1 GVDNRRITLIVIRA
15 RANSAVVV
23 SLMEFVL
30 VVLMEMEIK
39 SIFQL
44 RTLLIN
50 LQFIYPEPDY
60 SLDFNSPQDLHNLQ
74 QQNLCCENCRGPH
87 ATIECQP
94 MSQDSHS
101 FGFDQLQTPQFSVNH
116 RPPQP
121 MSMEALQA
129 QEDLMKS
136 IESFLK
142 KFNRISF
149 GKTPKVLLQAWDN
162 FFEVKHAQSEEVQ
175 ELLSKLVQD
184 VKIISDE
191 LSEYINTLAWNRPL
205 VYCDNDDDEDYT
217 IAITPESPTK
227 EPVNSLSLGDEHLD
241 TIPATESDE
250 FIKSS
255 VENLVPTPIEF
266 EDFSDDECDLPPYD
280 DSSKNHDFTFS
291 NPLFDIDEDFTLSD
305 ESFSEEDIPKENFI
319 IFSNPLFDLD
329 EEIASTKVDRI
340 NDEVLEGIHSIPPG
354 IDSFDAESDLVESVL
369 NRDISIDSSPKID
382 SLSNE
387 FAGELILPKS
397 IPPEIE
403 EVEFDPEGDI
413 LFLES
418 LLYDNS
424 SPRPPEALQA
434 NSNAIES
441 LPPSHIPVADN
452 DSLMEEIDLFL
463 ADDGSIPPGIES
475 DDVDS
480 VDDDTSISLPEFES
494 FYVDYPNSGNS
505 TIDVVEDIPVDVPNV
520 LPTHPILEQD
530 FIPTSEFFAYVVWI
544 FLPFLAYPVI
554 PPSLLSCGDEDTIF
568 DPGISKFIYPE
579 PDYSLDFNSP
589 QDLHNLQQQ
598 NLCCENCRG
607 PHATIECQ
615 PMSQNSHS
623 FGFDQL
629 QTPQFSVNHQPPQPM
644 SMEALQAQEDLMK
657 SIESFLKKFN
667 RISFGKTPKVLLQAW
682 DNFFEVK
689 HAQSEEVQELLS
701 KLVQDVKIISDELS
715 EYINTPAWNRPL
727 VYCDNDDDEDYTIA
741 ITPESP
747 TKEPVNSLSLG
758 DEHLDTI
765 PATESDEFIKS
776 SVENL
781 VPTPIEFEDFSDD
794 ECDLPP
800 YDDSSKNHDFTFSN
814 PLFDID
820 EDFTLSDESFSEE
833 DIPKENFIIF
843 SNPLFDLDEEIA
855 STKVDRI
862 NDEVLEGIHSIPPG
876 IDSFDAESDL
886 VESVLNRD
894 ISIDSSP
901 KIDSLSN
908 EFAGELIL
916 PKSIPPE
923 IEEVEF
929 DPEGDI
935 LFLESLL
942 YDNSS
947 PRPLEALQANS
958 NAIESLPPSHIPV
971 TDNDSLME
979 EIDLF
984 LADDG
989 SIPPGIES
997 DDVDSVDDDTSISL
1011 PEFESFYVDYP
1022 NSGNST
1028 IDVVEDIPVDVPNVL
1043 PTHPIL
1049 EQDFIPTSEFFAYVV
1064 WIFLPFL
1071 AYPVIP
1077 PSLLS
1082 CGDEDTIFDPGI
1094 SIYHSSFMPDDCPDC
1109 EDSQF
1114 CHSSRVSHPQLHLG
1128 IRYPNLID

>member
-1 GVDNRRITLIVIRA
+1 
-15 RANSAVVV
+15 
-23 SLMEFVL
+23 
-30 VVLMEMEIK
+30 
-39 SIFQL
+39 
-44 RTLLIN
+44 
-50 LQFIYPEPDY
+50 
-60 SLDFNSPQDLHNLQ
+60 
-74 QQNLCCENCRGPH
+74 
-87 ATIECQP
+87 
-94 MSQDSHS
+94 
-101 FGFDQLQTPQFSVNH
+101 
-116 RPPQP
+116 
-121 MSMEALQA
+121 
-129 QEDLMKS
+129 
-136 IESFLK
+136 
-142 KFNRISF
+142 
-149 GKTPKVLLQAWDN
+149 
-162 FFEVKHAQSEEVQ
+162 
-175 ELLSKLVQD
+175 
-184 VKIISDE
+184 
-191 LSEYINTLAWNRPL
+191 
-205 VYCDNDDDEDYT
+205 
-217 IAITPESPTK
+217 
-227 EPVNSLSLGDEHLD
+227 
-241 TIPATESDE
+241 
-250 FIKSS
+250 
-255 VENLVPTPIEF
+255 
-266 EDFSDDECDLPPYD
+266 
-280 DSSKNHDFTFS
+280 
-291 NPLFDIDEDFTLSD
+291 
-305 ESFSEEDIPKENFI
+305 
-319 IFSNPLFDLD
+319 
-329 EEIASTKVDRI
+329 
-340 NDEVLEGIHSIPPG
+340 
-354 IDSFDAESDLVESVL
+354 
-369 NRDISIDSSPKID
+369 
-382 SLSNE
+382 
-387 FAGELILPKS
+387 
-397 IPPEIE
+397 
-403 EVEFDPEGDI
+403 
-413 LFLES
+413 
-418 LLYDNS
+418 
-424 SPRPPEALQA
+424 
-434 NSNAIES
+434 
-441 LPPSHIPVADN
+441 
-452 DSLMEEIDLFL
+452 
-463 ADDGSIPPGIES
+463 
-475 DDVDS
+475 
-480 VDDDTSISLPEFES
+480 
-494 FYVDYPNSGNS
+494 
-505 TIDVVEDIPVDVPNV
+505 
-520 LPTHPILEQD
+520 
-530 FIPTSEFFAYVVWI
+530 
-544 FLPFLAYPVI
+544 
-554 PPSLLSCGDEDTIF
+554 
-568 DPGISKFIYPE
+568 
-579 PDYSLDFNSP
+579 
-589 QDLHNLQQQ
+589 
-598 NLCCENCRG
+598 
-607 PHATIECQ
+607 
-615 PMSQNSHS
+615 
-623 FGFDQL
+623 
-629 QTPQFSVNHQPPQPM
+629 M

-886 VESVLNRD
+886 VESMLNRD

-908 EFAGELIL
+908 EFA
-916 PKSIPPE
+916 
-923 IEEVEF
+923 V
-929 DPEGDI
+929 
-935 LFLESLL
+935 

-947 PRPLEALQANS
+947 PRPPEALQANS

-971 TDNDSLME
+971 ADNDSLME

-1071 AYPVIP
+1071 FIPVIP
-1077 PSLLS
+1077 PYLLS
-1082 CGDEDTIFDPGI
+1082 FKDEDTIFDPGI
-1094 SIYHSSFMPDDCPDC
+1094 SKVSFFEAGCISSEWNFHEIQYLSYEYFNPPTIVVSTVPVAAALRAVEIADSPVSTSIDQDAPSSSIPSTQDQEHSPIISQGFEESPKTSLFHDDPLHKFLHEELTSQGSLSNMRPSNTPFELIGKWTKDHPIANVIGDPSLPVKTDEFGWVLKNKARLVAQGFRKEEGIDFKESFAPVARIKSICIIVANAANKNMTIFKIDVKTAFLNAKLKEEVYVSQPEGFVDQEYPSHVYKLKKALYGLKQAPHTWYDMLLSFLISQHFSKGVVDPTLFTRKARNDLLLVQIYVDDIIFASTNTALCNEFANQMTTKFNMSMVGQIDSVDTPMVENNKLDDLQGTTVDATLYPGMIGSLMYLTSNRPDLIYAVCLCAQYQAKPTEKHLNAMRSQLTDYGFQFNKIPLYCDNKSSIALCC
-1109 EDSQF
+1109 NNVQR
-1114 CHSSRVSHPQLHLG
+1114 SRANHIDV
-1128 IRYPNLID
+1128 RYHFIKEQMENRIVEL

>member
-1 GVDNRRITLIVIRA
+1 MRLSSHD
-15 RANSAVVV
+15 
-23 SLMEFVL
+23 EFVL
-30 VVLMEMEIK
+30 VVSYGNENQIDFFSLPY
-39 SIFQL
+39 SIDQ
-44 RTLLIN
+44 
-50 LQFIYPEPDY
+50 
-60 SLDFNSPQDLHNLQ
+60 SP
-74 QQNLCCENCRGPH
+74 
-87 ATIECQP
+87 
-94 MSQDSHS
+94 
-101 FGFDQLQTPQFSVNH
+101 
-116 RPPQP
+116 
-121 MSMEALQA
+121 
-129 QEDLMKS
+129 
-136 IESFLK
+136 
-142 KFNRISF
+142 
-149 GKTPKVLLQAWDN
+149 
-162 FFEVKHAQSEEVQ
+162 
-175 ELLSKLVQD
+175 
-184 VKIISDE
+184 
-191 LSEYINTLAWNRPL
+191 
-205 VYCDNDDDEDYT
+205 
-217 IAITPESPTK
+217 
-227 EPVNSLSLGDEHLD
+227 
-241 TIPATESDE
+241 
-250 FIKSS
+250 
-255 VENLVPTPIEF
+255 
-266 EDFSDDECDLPPYD
+266 
-280 DSSKNHDFTFS
+280 
-291 NPLFDIDEDFTLSD
+291 
-305 ESFSEEDIPKENFI
+305 SFSQPPHTPSKILCEFCGR
-319 IFSNPLFDLD
+319 
-329 EEIASTKVDRI
+329 RI
-340 NDEVLEGIHSIPPG
+340 LHIVTW
-354 IDSFDAESDLVESVL
+354 LVH
-369 NRDISIDSSPKID
+369 
-382 SLSNE
+382 
-387 FAGELILPKS
+387 
-397 IPPEIE
+397 
-403 EVEFDPEGDI
+403 
-413 LFLES
+413 
-418 LLYDNS
+418 
-424 SPRPPEALQA
+424 LQ
-434 NSNAIES
+434 
-441 LPPSHIPVADN
+441 
-452 DSLMEEIDLFL
+452 
-463 ADDGSIPPGIES
+463 
-475 DDVDS
+475 
-480 VDDDTSISLPEFES
+480 
-494 FYVDYPNSGNS
+494 
-505 TIDVVEDIPVDVPNV
+505 
-520 LPTHPILEQD
+520 
-530 FIPTSEFFAYVVWI
+530 
-544 FLPFLAYPVI
+544 PVI
-554 PPSLLSCGDEDTIF
+554 PSIAQ
-568 DPGISKFIYPE
+568 
-579 PDYSLDFNSP
+579 DYSLDFNSP

-862 NDEVLEGIHSIPPG
+862 NNEVLEGILSIPPG

-908 EFAGELIL
+908 KFAVELIL

-947 PRPLEALQANS
+947 PRPPEALQANS

-971 TDNDSLME
+971 ADNDSLME

-1028 IDVVEDIPVDVPNVL
+1028 IDVVEDIPVDVPNIL

-1094 SIYHSSFMPDDCPDC
+1094 SKVSF
-1109 EDSQF
+1109 F
-1114 CHSSRVSHPQLHLG
+1114 
-1128 IRYPNLID
+1128 

>member
-1 GVDNRRITLIVIRA
+1 MNPQPPDHQLLYFWLPENESGSLFRPQHAPSTRPHSFLLTIHFHKCGRCKMELVFSVSTFLVQKVNTPRIKQTHTKLLIKEVVGKLVKKVKLLEDKLKGRKRKFVMTDSDKEEDAEADVDPLIKLAKAAATAAAASAVPTGGSHEDAIPPSSYIPAGEFAGGSDVPAGATTTGPSADPSNKGKSPLLEEDPPVKERSFRQREEDSQVNTEESAVKPGAGTEEYIGMQSLPSDGPESPIGVDNRRITLIVIRA

-44 RTLLIN
+44 
-50 LQFIYPEPDY
+50 QPDY

-74 QQNLCCENCRGPH
+74 QQNLCCDYCGGPH
-87 ATIECQP
+87 ETFQCQP
-94 MSQDSHS
+94 MNEDYYHEQNPCYDSNS

-116 RPPQP
+116 QPPQP

-191 LSEYINTLAWNRPL
+191 LSEYINTPAWNRPL
-205 VYCDNDDDEDYT
+205 VYCDDDDDEDYT

-568 DPGISKFIYPE
+568 DPGISKV
-579 PDYSLDFNSP
+579 
-589 QDLHNLQQQ
+589 
-598 NLCCENCRG
+598 
-607 PHATIECQ
+607 
-615 PMSQNSHS
+615 S
-623 FGFDQL
+623 FF
-629 QTPQFSVNHQPPQPM
+629 
-644 SMEALQAQEDLMK
+644 
-657 SIESFLKKFN
+657 
-667 RISFGKTPKVLLQAW
+667 
-682 DNFFEVK
+682 
-689 HAQSEEVQELLS
+689 
-701 KLVQDVKIISDELS
+701 
-715 EYINTPAWNRPL
+715 
-727 VYCDNDDDEDYTIA
+727 
-741 ITPESP
+741 
-747 TKEPVNSLSLG
+747 
-758 DEHLDTI
+758 
-765 PATESDEFIKS
+765 
-776 SVENL
+776 
-781 VPTPIEFEDFSDD
+781 
-794 ECDLPP
+794 
-800 YDDSSKNHDFTFSN
+800 
-814 PLFDID
+814 
-820 EDFTLSDESFSEE
+820 
-833 DIPKENFIIF
+833 
-843 SNPLFDLDEEIA
+843 
-855 STKVDRI
+855 
-862 NDEVLEGIHSIPPG
+862 
-876 IDSFDAESDL
+876 
-886 VESVLNRD
+886 
-894 ISIDSSP
+894 
-901 KIDSLSN
+901 
-908 EFAGELIL
+908 
-916 PKSIPPE
+916 
-923 IEEVEF
+923 
-929 DPEGDI
+929 
-935 LFLESLL
+935 
-942 YDNSS
+942 
-947 PRPLEALQANS
+947 
-958 NAIESLPPSHIPV
+958 
-971 TDNDSLME
+971 
-979 EIDLF
+979 
-984 LADDG
+984 
-989 SIPPGIES
+989 
-997 DDVDSVDDDTSISL
+997 
-1011 PEFESFYVDYP
+1011 
-1022 NSGNST
+1022 
-1028 IDVVEDIPVDVPNVL
+1028 
-1043 PTHPIL
+1043 
-1049 EQDFIPTSEFFAYVV
+1049 
-1064 WIFLPFL
+1064 
-1071 AYPVIP
+1071 
-1077 PSLLS
+1077 
-1082 CGDEDTIFDPGI
+1082 
-1094 SIYHSSFMPDDCPDC
+1094 
-1109 EDSQF
+1109 
-1114 CHSSRVSHPQLHLG
+1114 
-1128 IRYPNLID
+1128 

>member
-1 GVDNRRITLIVIRA
+1 MNGNWNKRYVDNNTSSNNEWKESKNENPSNTAIDSFFKAYDVRNIEKENEQGQTKRNDNNNDDKQHNKRRCKAEKFEAIQYSIGPNDEYIAIRSYEYDIWERIEDNLSIIYQDIFQKKDEGWKVTQPREGNIDEYWWRIYKSGNLEGVDNRQITLIVIRA
-15 RANSAVVV
+15 HANSAVVV

-50 LQFIYPEPDY
+50 LQ
-60 SLDFNSPQDLHNLQ
+60 
-74 QQNLCCENCRGPH
+74 
-87 ATIECQP
+87 
-94 MSQDSHS
+94 
-101 FGFDQLQTPQFSVNH
+101 
-116 RPPQP
+116 
-121 MSMEALQA
+121 
-129 QEDLMKS
+129 
-136 IESFLK
+136 
-142 KFNRISF
+142 
-149 GKTPKVLLQAWDN
+149 
-162 FFEVKHAQSEEVQ
+162 
-175 ELLSKLVQD
+175 
-184 VKIISDE
+184 
-191 LSEYINTLAWNRPL
+191 
-205 VYCDNDDDEDYT
+205 
-217 IAITPESPTK
+217 
-227 EPVNSLSLGDEHLD
+227 
-241 TIPATESDE
+241 
-250 FIKSS
+250 
-255 VENLVPTPIEF
+255 
-266 EDFSDDECDLPPYD
+266 
-280 DSSKNHDFTFS
+280 
-291 NPLFDIDEDFTLSD
+291 
-305 ESFSEEDIPKENFI
+305 
-319 IFSNPLFDLD
+319 
-329 EEIASTKVDRI
+329 
-340 NDEVLEGIHSIPPG
+340 
-354 IDSFDAESDLVESVL
+354 
-369 NRDISIDSSPKID
+369 
-382 SLSNE
+382 
-387 FAGELILPKS
+387 
-397 IPPEIE
+397 
-403 EVEFDPEGDI
+403 
-413 LFLES
+413 
-418 LLYDNS
+418 
-424 SPRPPEALQA
+424 
-434 NSNAIES
+434 
-441 LPPSHIPVADN
+441 
-452 DSLMEEIDLFL
+452 
-463 ADDGSIPPGIES
+463 
-475 DDVDS
+475 
-480 VDDDTSISLPEFES
+480 
-494 FYVDYPNSGNS
+494 
-505 TIDVVEDIPVDVPNV
+505 
-520 LPTHPILEQD
+520 
-530 FIPTSEFFAYVVWI
+530 
-544 FLPFLAYPVI
+544 
-554 PPSLLSCGDEDTIF
+554 
-568 DPGISKFIYPE
+568 FIYPE

-947 PRPLEALQANS
+947 PRPPEALQANS

-971 TDNDSLME
+971 ADNDSLME

-1094 SIYHSSFMPDDCPDC
+1094 SKVSF
-1109 EDSQF
+1109 F
-1114 CHSSRVSHPQLHLG
+1114 
-1128 IRYPNLID
+1128 

>member
-1 GVDNRRITLIVIRA
+1 
-15 RANSAVVV
+15 
-23 SLMEFVL
+23 
-30 VVLMEMEIK
+30 
-39 SIFQL
+39 
-44 RTLLIN
+44 
-50 LQFIYPEPDY
+50 
-60 SLDFNSPQDLHNLQ
+60 
-74 QQNLCCENCRGPH
+74 
-87 ATIECQP
+87 
-94 MSQDSHS
+94 
-101 FGFDQLQTPQFSVNH
+101 
-116 RPPQP
+116 

-191 LSEYINTLAWNRPL
+191 LSEYINTPAWNRPL
-205 VYCDNDDDEDYT
+205 VYCDDDDDEDYT

-480 VDDDTSISLPEFES
+480 VDDNTSISLPEFES

-568 DPGISKFIYPE
+568 DPGISKV
-579 PDYSLDFNSP
+579 
-589 QDLHNLQQQ
+589 
-598 NLCCENCRG
+598 
-607 PHATIECQ
+607 
-615 PMSQNSHS
+615 S
-623 FGFDQL
+623 FF
-629 QTPQFSVNHQPPQPM
+629 
-644 SMEALQAQEDLMK
+644 
-657 SIESFLKKFN
+657 
-667 RISFGKTPKVLLQAW
+667 
-682 DNFFEVK
+682 
-689 HAQSEEVQELLS
+689 
-701 KLVQDVKIISDELS
+701 
-715 EYINTPAWNRPL
+715 
-727 VYCDNDDDEDYTIA
+727 
-741 ITPESP
+741 
-747 TKEPVNSLSLG
+747 
-758 DEHLDTI
+758 
-765 PATESDEFIKS
+765 
-776 SVENL
+776 
-781 VPTPIEFEDFSDD
+781 
-794 ECDLPP
+794 
-800 YDDSSKNHDFTFSN
+800 
-814 PLFDID
+814 
-820 EDFTLSDESFSEE
+820 
-833 DIPKENFIIF
+833 
-843 SNPLFDLDEEIA
+843 
-855 STKVDRI
+855 
-862 NDEVLEGIHSIPPG
+862 
-876 IDSFDAESDL
+876 
-886 VESVLNRD
+886 
-894 ISIDSSP
+894 
-901 KIDSLSN
+901 
-908 EFAGELIL
+908 
-916 PKSIPPE
+916 
-923 IEEVEF
+923 
-929 DPEGDI
+929 
-935 LFLESLL
+935 
-942 YDNSS
+942 
-947 PRPLEALQANS
+947 
-958 NAIESLPPSHIPV
+958 
-971 TDNDSLME
+971 
-979 EIDLF
+979 
-984 LADDG
+984 
-989 SIPPGIES
+989 
-997 DDVDSVDDDTSISL
+997 
-1011 PEFESFYVDYP
+1011 
-1022 NSGNST
+1022 
-1028 IDVVEDIPVDVPNVL
+1028 
-1043 PTHPIL
+1043 
-1049 EQDFIPTSEFFAYVV
+1049 
-1064 WIFLPFL
+1064 
-1071 AYPVIP
+1071 
-1077 PSLLS
+1077 
-1082 CGDEDTIFDPGI
+1082 
-1094 SIYHSSFMPDDCPDC
+1094 
-1109 EDSQF
+1109 
-1114 CHSSRVSHPQLHLG
+1114 
-1128 IRYPNLID
+1128 

>member
-1 GVDNRRITLIVIRA
+1 MRTRSQSREQHPPPPEEPPVVIEPLRIEYPFQEDPPVEPMADTRTMAQLLQAPTEGYEDAILIPEIV
-15 RANSAVVV
+15 ANNF
-23 SLMEFVL
+23 E
-30 VVLMEMEIK
+30 
-39 SIFQL
+39 L
-44 RTLLIN
+44 RHGLIN
-50 LQFIYPEPDY
+50 LVQNKQFFDCPSIALRQERTKLPAPLPAPAPVKAVELSCVTCGGAHSHQNCPATHSNVYRDNISEYVSQAAAANYNQSWDKLSLPDQTPTCMKLELAIMPISKPMGIAKDISVKVSVFHFPADFVVVDFEPDPRVPLILGRCFLKTSRALIDVHKGELTLRIGSEAITYNLDQTSRY
-60 SLDFNSPQDLHNLQ
+60 SANYTHMTANKIDVIDMA
-74 QQNLCCENCRGPH
+74 CE
-87 ATIECQP
+87 EY
-94 MSQDSHS
+94 SQKFLYLTDIN
-101 FGFDQLQTPQFSVNH
+101 PSVNFTPRSRLFPCRTDDPDCPAYNPFYYDPEGDILLLEAILNSEPPPPLQIKTIILERKKSALVKGAKVPQAALAWKLSDIQGNQPEFCTH
-116 RPPQP
+116 KILMEEDAKGKIAPMGSLRPRIC
-121 MSMEALQA
+121 MEALQA

-136 IESFLK
+136 IENFLK

-149 GKTPKVLLQAWDN
+149 GITPKVLLQAWDN

-191 LSEYINTLAWNRPL
+191 LSEYINTPAWNRPL

-568 DPGISKFIYPE
+568 DPGISK
-579 PDYSLDFNSP
+579 
-589 QDLHNLQQQ
+589 
-598 NLCCENCRG
+598 
-607 PHATIECQ
+607 
-615 PMSQNSHS
+615 
-623 FGFDQL
+623 
-629 QTPQFSVNHQPPQPM
+629 
-644 SMEALQAQEDLMK
+644 
-657 SIESFLKKFN
+657 
-667 RISFGKTPKVLLQAW
+667 
-682 DNFFEVK
+682 
-689 HAQSEEVQELLS
+689 
-701 KLVQDVKIISDELS
+701 
-715 EYINTPAWNRPL
+715 
-727 VYCDNDDDEDYTIA
+727 
-741 ITPESP
+741 
-747 TKEPVNSLSLG
+747 
-758 DEHLDTI
+758 
-765 PATESDEFIKS
+765 
-776 SVENL
+776 
-781 VPTPIEFEDFSDD
+781 
-794 ECDLPP
+794 
-800 YDDSSKNHDFTFSN
+800 
-814 PLFDID
+814 
-820 EDFTLSDESFSEE
+820 
-833 DIPKENFIIF
+833 
-843 SNPLFDLDEEIA
+843 
-855 STKVDRI
+855 
-862 NDEVLEGIHSIPPG
+862 
-876 IDSFDAESDL
+876 
-886 VESVLNRD
+886 
-894 ISIDSSP
+894 
-901 KIDSLSN
+901 
-908 EFAGELIL
+908 
-916 PKSIPPE
+916 
-923 IEEVEF
+923 
-929 DPEGDI
+929 
-935 LFLESLL
+935 
-942 YDNSS
+942 
-947 PRPLEALQANS
+947 
-958 NAIESLPPSHIPV
+958 
-971 TDNDSLME
+971 
-979 EIDLF
+979 
-984 LADDG
+984 
-989 SIPPGIES
+989 
-997 DDVDSVDDDTSISL
+997 
-1011 PEFESFYVDYP
+1011 
-1022 NSGNST
+1022 
-1028 IDVVEDIPVDVPNVL
+1028 
-1043 PTHPIL
+1043 
-1049 EQDFIPTSEFFAYVV
+1049 
-1064 WIFLPFL
+1064 
-1071 AYPVIP
+1071 
-1077 PSLLS
+1077 
-1082 CGDEDTIFDPGI
+1082 
-1094 SIYHSSFMPDDCPDC
+1094 DCPDC

>member
-1 GVDNRRITLIVIRA
+1 MPRSSSDQLADNLHDVMMETLPSLVKEKVTEQVKKEVLAQVQDQVPVYLAEGLILERKTTKEETERLISKAILQERGRMQAHISSQIQTAIDNAIPSLVDASVRSYMSGHILHVHSANVQFYHLFQNFNIKLDDPYDDAHPEGENSAKRQKTSEYETYVSVESSSEQVNVEELGPFTLGNQEQDDEFDFWTDSYASDDDEILTKQEVDIIKKTENQAKMTKRLRHGWKDVIKSSQRPKKSKSSQSEGVDNRRITLIVIRA
-15 RANSAVVV
+15 RANSAVVI

-50 LQFIYPEPDY
+50 LQ
-60 SLDFNSPQDLHNLQ
+60 
-74 QQNLCCENCRGPH
+74 
-87 ATIECQP
+87 
-94 MSQDSHS
+94 
-101 FGFDQLQTPQFSVNH
+101 
-116 RPPQP
+116 
-121 MSMEALQA
+121 
-129 QEDLMKS
+129 
-136 IESFLK
+136 
-142 KFNRISF
+142 
-149 GKTPKVLLQAWDN
+149 
-162 FFEVKHAQSEEVQ
+162 
-175 ELLSKLVQD
+175 
-184 VKIISDE
+184 
-191 LSEYINTLAWNRPL
+191 
-205 VYCDNDDDEDYT
+205 
-217 IAITPESPTK
+217 
-227 EPVNSLSLGDEHLD
+227 
-241 TIPATESDE
+241 
-250 FIKSS
+250 
-255 VENLVPTPIEF
+255 
-266 EDFSDDECDLPPYD
+266 
-280 DSSKNHDFTFS
+280 
-291 NPLFDIDEDFTLSD
+291 
-305 ESFSEEDIPKENFI
+305 
-319 IFSNPLFDLD
+319 
-329 EEIASTKVDRI
+329 
-340 NDEVLEGIHSIPPG
+340 
-354 IDSFDAESDLVESVL
+354 
-369 NRDISIDSSPKID
+369 
-382 SLSNE
+382 
-387 FAGELILPKS
+387 
-397 IPPEIE
+397 
-403 EVEFDPEGDI
+403 
-413 LFLES
+413 
-418 LLYDNS
+418 
-424 SPRPPEALQA
+424 
-434 NSNAIES
+434 
-441 LPPSHIPVADN
+441 
-452 DSLMEEIDLFL
+452 
-463 ADDGSIPPGIES
+463 
-475 DDVDS
+475 
-480 VDDDTSISLPEFES
+480 
-494 FYVDYPNSGNS
+494 
-505 TIDVVEDIPVDVPNV
+505 
-520 LPTHPILEQD
+520 
-530 FIPTSEFFAYVVWI
+530 
-544 FLPFLAYPVI
+544 
-554 PPSLLSCGDEDTIF
+554 
-568 DPGISKFIYPE
+568 FIYPE

-947 PRPLEALQANS
+947 PRPPEALQANS

-971 TDNDSLME
+971 ADNDSLME

-1094 SIYHSSFMPDDCPDC
+1094 SKDCPDC

>member
-1 GVDNRRITLIVIRA
+1 MKSYRLINKAMILKKLAKNNKAKMVIYNALPRKEYERIFMCETIKEIWDTLLIIHQGNSQVKDNKIDLLVQQYEQFTIPKEESIDNVFARFNTIITSLKALDEGFSCKNYVRNFFRALHPKWRAKVTDIEESKDLTSLSLDKLIGNLKVYEVIIKKDSEMVKGKREQSRSLALKAKKDSSDEESLTFDSEDEEYVVAVRDFKKFFKRQGRFVRQPHDERKSFQRSKDDENGKSERKYFRCGDPNQLIRECPKPPRSKNQRAFVGGTWSDSGEDEEEKTKDENYLVAQASNEGVDNRRITLIVIRA

-50 LQFIYPEPDY
+50 LQ
-60 SLDFNSPQDLHNLQ
+60 
-74 QQNLCCENCRGPH
+74 
-87 ATIECQP
+87 
-94 MSQDSHS
+94 
-101 FGFDQLQTPQFSVNH
+101 
-116 RPPQP
+116 
-121 MSMEALQA
+121 
-129 QEDLMKS
+129 
-136 IESFLK
+136 
-142 KFNRISF
+142 
-149 GKTPKVLLQAWDN
+149 
-162 FFEVKHAQSEEVQ
+162 
-175 ELLSKLVQD
+175 
-184 VKIISDE
+184 
-191 LSEYINTLAWNRPL
+191 
-205 VYCDNDDDEDYT
+205 
-217 IAITPESPTK
+217 
-227 EPVNSLSLGDEHLD
+227 
-241 TIPATESDE
+241 
-250 FIKSS
+250 
-255 VENLVPTPIEF
+255 
-266 EDFSDDECDLPPYD
+266 
-280 DSSKNHDFTFS
+280 
-291 NPLFDIDEDFTLSD
+291 
-305 ESFSEEDIPKENFI
+305 
-319 IFSNPLFDLD
+319 
-329 EEIASTKVDRI
+329 
-340 NDEVLEGIHSIPPG
+340 
-354 IDSFDAESDLVESVL
+354 
-369 NRDISIDSSPKID
+369 
-382 SLSNE
+382 
-387 FAGELILPKS
+387 
-397 IPPEIE
+397 
-403 EVEFDPEGDI
+403 
-413 LFLES
+413 
-418 LLYDNS
+418 
-424 SPRPPEALQA
+424 
-434 NSNAIES
+434 
-441 LPPSHIPVADN
+441 
-452 DSLMEEIDLFL
+452 
-463 ADDGSIPPGIES
+463 
-475 DDVDS
+475 
-480 VDDDTSISLPEFES
+480 
-494 FYVDYPNSGNS
+494 
-505 TIDVVEDIPVDVPNV
+505 
-520 LPTHPILEQD
+520 
-530 FIPTSEFFAYVVWI
+530 
-544 FLPFLAYPVI
+544 
-554 PPSLLSCGDEDTIF
+554 
-568 DPGISKFIYPE
+568 FIYPE

-947 PRPLEALQANS
+947 PRPPEALQANS

-971 TDNDSLME
+971 ADNDSLME

-1028 IDVVEDIPVDVPNVL
+1028 IDVGQFHNGWSGIISNNEN
-1043 PTHPIL
+1043 L
-1049 EQDFIPTSEFFAYVV
+1049 E
-1064 WIFLPFL
+1064 
-1071 AYPVIP
+1071 
-1077 PSLLS
+1077 
-1082 CGDEDTIFDPGI
+1082 
-1094 SIYHSSFMPDDCPDC
+1094 FM
-1109 EDSQF
+1109 
-1114 CHSSRVSHPQLHLG
+1114 
-1128 IRYPNLID
+1128 

>member
-1 GVDNRRITLIVIRA
+1 MVFGQNTYPSTIHQLTSPFSTIPLTPITLQLENSSSVTPSMAEIVYGRATQRVRFALGHYYFLSPQRNDTAQLFIGVVWTQLDRLKFNLLFCVGRATVRFCRRIDVSFVSSSWFTYGNGNHSDFVFQLPGGVLDCFLAVKTGSISAGFERMVKGPSMFCHFAARVSHARSASVLENPIILEVGVQTMRTSLASSVILVCRDMSHLEESKVEIIKKTETMHINEKMSMGNGKRLCKNQGPKSYEWSKVRVVMCIESAVKSGAGNERILLATILTQFCWAGKKALTLYNYGRCEDQIGPGVDNRRITLIVIRA

-50 LQFIYPEPDY
+50 LQ
-60 SLDFNSPQDLHNLQ
+60 
-74 QQNLCCENCRGPH
+74 
-87 ATIECQP
+87 
-94 MSQDSHS
+94 
-101 FGFDQLQTPQFSVNH
+101 
-116 RPPQP
+116 
-121 MSMEALQA
+121 
-129 QEDLMKS
+129 
-136 IESFLK
+136 
-142 KFNRISF
+142 
-149 GKTPKVLLQAWDN
+149 
-162 FFEVKHAQSEEVQ
+162 
-175 ELLSKLVQD
+175 
-184 VKIISDE
+184 
-191 LSEYINTLAWNRPL
+191 
-205 VYCDNDDDEDYT
+205 
-217 IAITPESPTK
+217 
-227 EPVNSLSLGDEHLD
+227 
-241 TIPATESDE
+241 
-250 FIKSS
+250 
-255 VENLVPTPIEF
+255 
-266 EDFSDDECDLPPYD
+266 
-280 DSSKNHDFTFS
+280 
-291 NPLFDIDEDFTLSD
+291 
-305 ESFSEEDIPKENFI
+305 
-319 IFSNPLFDLD
+319 
-329 EEIASTKVDRI
+329 
-340 NDEVLEGIHSIPPG
+340 
-354 IDSFDAESDLVESVL
+354 
-369 NRDISIDSSPKID
+369 
-382 SLSNE
+382 
-387 FAGELILPKS
+387 
-397 IPPEIE
+397 
-403 EVEFDPEGDI
+403 
-413 LFLES
+413 
-418 LLYDNS
+418 
-424 SPRPPEALQA
+424 
-434 NSNAIES
+434 
-441 LPPSHIPVADN
+441 
-452 DSLMEEIDLFL
+452 
-463 ADDGSIPPGIES
+463 
-475 DDVDS
+475 
-480 VDDDTSISLPEFES
+480 
-494 FYVDYPNSGNS
+494 
-505 TIDVVEDIPVDVPNV
+505 
-520 LPTHPILEQD
+520 
-530 FIPTSEFFAYVVWI
+530 
-544 FLPFLAYPVI
+544 
-554 PPSLLSCGDEDTIF
+554 
-568 DPGISKFIYPE
+568 FIYPE

-947 PRPLEALQANS
+947 PRPPEALQANS

-971 TDNDSLME
+971 ADNDSLME

-1094 SIYHSSFMPDDCPDC
+1094 SKDCPDC

>member
-1 GVDNRRITLIVIRA
+1 MRPIYSAKLKLLGCLALLSKLLISAIHCFNHLSFNRGRLIKMWTPEDCQRGGNISSDSFLPSILLLVVIIVTVVIVVVILIVIVVVIDRVVVVVGGVSSILKLLFLIIGWAYAFHQDKASSVRVRVANVTLSSSAYLLRENTDSGVDNRRITLIVIRA

-50 LQFIYPEPDY
+50 LQ
-60 SLDFNSPQDLHNLQ
+60 
-74 QQNLCCENCRGPH
+74 
-87 ATIECQP
+87 
-94 MSQDSHS
+94 
-101 FGFDQLQTPQFSVNH
+101 
-116 RPPQP
+116 
-121 MSMEALQA
+121 
-129 QEDLMKS
+129 
-136 IESFLK
+136 
-142 KFNRISF
+142 
-149 GKTPKVLLQAWDN
+149 
-162 FFEVKHAQSEEVQ
+162 
-175 ELLSKLVQD
+175 
-184 VKIISDE
+184 
-191 LSEYINTLAWNRPL
+191 
-205 VYCDNDDDEDYT
+205 
-217 IAITPESPTK
+217 
-227 EPVNSLSLGDEHLD
+227 
-241 TIPATESDE
+241 
-250 FIKSS
+250 
-255 VENLVPTPIEF
+255 
-266 EDFSDDECDLPPYD
+266 
-280 DSSKNHDFTFS
+280 
-291 NPLFDIDEDFTLSD
+291 
-305 ESFSEEDIPKENFI
+305 
-319 IFSNPLFDLD
+319 
-329 EEIASTKVDRI
+329 
-340 NDEVLEGIHSIPPG
+340 
-354 IDSFDAESDLVESVL
+354 
-369 NRDISIDSSPKID
+369 
-382 SLSNE
+382 
-387 FAGELILPKS
+387 
-397 IPPEIE
+397 
-403 EVEFDPEGDI
+403 
-413 LFLES
+413 
-418 LLYDNS
+418 
-424 SPRPPEALQA
+424 
-434 NSNAIES
+434 
-441 LPPSHIPVADN
+441 
-452 DSLMEEIDLFL
+452 
-463 ADDGSIPPGIES
+463 
-475 DDVDS
+475 
-480 VDDDTSISLPEFES
+480 
-494 FYVDYPNSGNS
+494 
-505 TIDVVEDIPVDVPNV
+505 
-520 LPTHPILEQD
+520 
-530 FIPTSEFFAYVVWI
+530 
-544 FLPFLAYPVI
+544 
-554 PPSLLSCGDEDTIF
+554 
-568 DPGISKFIYPE
+568 FIYPE

-935 LFLESLL
+935 LFLEYEVHDGFNIRMQLSKSTWSVYINPPSGIRTLICRRAVGVTVMPPFGCVLSMQQRTSRGLFEVGVRKLAEEARSCLAKSLPIASLHALTFERRKNWKVMTWGREQEDAFQTCYGQFRECASSMSAYRLCTHAKRAVYVVRPQASRQLTSMKSGMLADCLRVPRTLGAVVLLALDLETFILIACNMAVLFGLVDAKRLLKVTIAEVKASNIACLKPMTLTNIIVDVLIIIFRHSLL
-942 YDNSS
+942 LTSMCYDDAYLVM
-947 PRPLEALQANS
+947 PRDSALA
-958 NAIESLPPSHIPV
+958 
-971 TDNDSLME
+971 
-979 EIDLF
+979 
-984 LADDG
+984 G
-989 SIPPGIES
+989 C
-997 DDVDSVDDDTSISL
+997 DTSIKDVKFDSFTFTNPFDP
-1011 PEFESFYVDYP
+1011 PETSSAESSSSRIVDTSNMHTFHQPHSHIRKLTKYSQEYDGISDGREDCFSEGILKEEVYNP
-1022 NSGNST
+1022 RGIFINQSKYALEMLNKYNLENNDAVDTPVDIGFDLTAFADADHAGCQDTRRSTSGNAQFLSEKLVSWSSNKQKCTAIST
-1028 IDVVEDIPVDVPNVL
+1028 TEAKYI
-1043 PTHPIL
+1043 
-1049 EQDFIPTSEFFAYVV
+1049 
-1064 WIFLPFL
+1064 
-1071 AYPVIP
+1071 
-1077 PSLLS
+1077 SLS
-1082 CGDEDTIFDPGI
+1082 G
-1094 SIYHSSFMPDDCPDC
+1094 
-1109 EDSQF
+1109 
-1114 CHSSRVSHPQLHLG
+1114 
-1128 IRYPNLID
+1128 